1 MQEVVMYPLVEFP
14 ELVKHYA
21 PFFEEVFSPEAFI
34 EFKRYVSGLIVSENK
49 TVDGINRLFVTE
61 SRNQSSLNRLLTESP
76 FSLEELN
83 RVRLSML
90 ASLPGT
96 AIKPKGVLG
105 VDDTLLQHYGQDF
118 EKIAKLF
125 DHVSQSYVWAHD
137 LVTIHY
143 SDEETDYP
151 VMFQLWEPM
160 EMEKVETGL
169 RSAGIALKAS
179 KERLKETDP
188 NKWRS
193 YVLGVWQRQQ
203 KKHQELGELYDS
215 KLIMVEKMLTQWVA
229 EHPDAHLPVTFDSWF
244 TQPDFC
250 KFLDRELKLAYV
262 GTLSGKDPV
271 TLKYGLLPLEKF
283 AERLKQ
289 EHLTAVAHG
298 REPIFHR
305 ILIPFKG
312 EQETY
317 FSYCRTHR
325 IHNFGRQ
332 CLVINYR
339 QADLSDNPT
348 FYISNRLIWHAA
360 GVTRIRRH
368 RWPVEVYHEEGKAE
382 GLDQYQLR
390 DFQAIQRHV
399 ALVAVVYSLLRA
411 AQHDPV
417 LRGRLQRIL
426 HQDLEGHPAAGRR
439 TAQAQSLWAL
449 ALFINAGLAQGHS
462 LHRIL
467 DPLIQTMCRA

>member
-1 MQEVVMYPLVEFP
+1 MYPLVEFP

-21 PFFEEVFSPEAFI
+21 YFFEEVFSAEAFI
-34 EFKRYVSGLIVSENK
+34 EFERYVSGLVVSENK

-61 SRNQSSLNRLLTESP
+61 SRNQSSLNRLLTASP

-83 RVRLSML
+83 RARLSML

-96 AIKPKGVLG
+96 QIKPKGVLG
-105 VDDTLLQHYGQDF
+105 LDDTLLIHYGQDF

-125 DHVSQSYVWAHD
+125 DHVSQTYVWAHD
-137 LVTIHY
+137 LLTIHY

-151 VMFQLWEPM
+151 VLFQLWEPV
-160 EMEKVETGL
+160 ELEKVEAGL
-169 RSAGIALKAS
+169 RAAGIDLKAS
-179 KERLKETDP
+179 KEPWKETDP

-203 KKHQELGELYDS
+203 KKHAELRGLYDS
-215 KLIMVEKMLTQWVA
+215 KLILAEKMLAQWVA

-250 KFLDRELKLAYV
+250 KFLDHELKLAYV

-271 TLKYGLLPLEKF
+271 TLTTGLLPLEQF

-289 EHLTAVAHG
+289 EHLAALLHAGKPV
-298 REPIFHR
+298 FHR
-305 ILIPFKG
+305 ITIPFKG
-312 EQETY
+312 KQETY
-317 FSYCRTHR
+317 YSYCRTHR
-325 IHNFGRQ
+325 LHKFGRQ

-348 FYISNRLIWHAA
+348 FYISNRLIWHAT
-360 GVTRIRRH
+360 GITRIRRH
-368 RWPVEVYHEEGKAE
+368 RWSVEVYHEEGKAE

-390 DFQAIQRHV
+390 GFSAIQRHV
-399 ALVAVVYSLLRA
+399 ALVAVVYSLLRT

-417 LRGRLQRIL
+417 LRGKLQRIL
-426 HQDLEGHPAAGRR
+426 HQTLEGHPAAGRR
-439 TAQAQSLWAL
+439 AAQAQSLWCL
-449 ALFINAGLAQGHS
+449 GLFISAGLAQGQP
-462 LHRIL
+462 LYQIL
-467 DPLIQTMCRA
+467 APLLQRMCTA